1 MRNQHFIF
9 SKKKKMIELLER
21 PSANQK
27 STLHSNCTF
36 ILFGCYFGHSFQI
49 AGDQKLQY
57 INSNS
62 NDNDY
67 DDYDKQK
74 PMMRLTCRQNGW
86 KLR

>member
-1 MRNQHFIF
+1 M
-9 SKKKKMIELLER
+9 MELLER
-21 PSANQK
+21 TSANQK

-36 ILFGCYFGHSFQI
+36 ILFGWYFGFKLQETK
-49 AGDQKLQY
+49 KLQY

-74 PMMRLTCRQNGW
+74 LMMRLTCRQYGW
-86 KLR
+86 KLW